1 MLPDNS
7 ERLTQMAR
15 ARHDQ
20 TLKRADAALASMPDG
35 EVVTVA
41 RLATRAGVSRSWLY
55 GQHDLRAQIE
65 RMNSSRGGPKRAA
78 DDSRASAESNRR
90 RLEIAHDHITALT
103 KENRQLRDA
112 VARLHGQLRED
123 TIRF

>member
-7 ERLTQMAR
+7 ERLTQLAR

-20 TLKRADAALASMPDG
+20 TLQRADAALASMPVG

-41 RLATRAGVSRSWLY
+41 RLAARAGVSRSWLY
-55 GQHDLRAQIE
+55 GQHDLRDQIE
-65 RMNSSRGGPKRAA
+65 KLNSSRTASERTAN
-78 DDSRASAESNRR
+78 DSRASAESNRR
-90 RLEIAHDHITALT
+90 RLEIAHDHITELT

-123 TIRF
+123 SIRS